1 VNNKIEDLMYRSG
14 LTAQGCWDEM
24 DAYDREAIEK
34 LVELTVKEC
43 SLIVANQGQF
53 LRYDKLSNKI
63 RDSFGIK

>member
-1 VNNKIEDLMYRSG
+1 MYRSG

>member
-1 VNNKIEDLMYRSG
+1 MNNKVEDLMYRSG

-63 RDSFGIK
+63 QDSFGIK